1 MYNNSII
8 DMFYSD
14 FFTINFYKM
23 YFPTHGKAMFQSGGD
38 FVLQETMSKIKSAED
53 QASQII
59 KNSETESRSII
70 DDAKA
75 EAAKMKQQI
84 AVADKEN
91 TLKLQELEQT
101 QRQDEIQA
109 SLTEAGQEV
118 KMLQEQIQ
126 GKEKEA
132 VDLIISLLT

>member
-1 MYNNSII
+1 M
-8 DMFYSD
+8 
-14 FFTINFYKM
+14 
-23 YFPTHGKAMFQSGGD
+23 
-38 FVLQETMSKIKSAED
+38 LQETMSKIKSAED

-59 KNSETESRSII
+59 KDSEAESRRIV

-91 TLKLQELEQT
+91 HLKLQELEQS
-101 QRQDEIQA
+101 QRQDEIQS
-109 SLTEAGQEV
+109 SLAEAEQEV

-132 VDLIISLLT
+132 VNLIVSLLT